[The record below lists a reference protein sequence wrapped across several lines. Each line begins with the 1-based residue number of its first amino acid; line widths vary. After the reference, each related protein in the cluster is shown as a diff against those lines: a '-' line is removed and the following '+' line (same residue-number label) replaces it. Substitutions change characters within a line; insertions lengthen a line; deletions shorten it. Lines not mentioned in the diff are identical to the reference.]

1 MMSTSAPNSP
11 IPLLRISISMF
22 FSYMTIGLPLTVIPL
37 FVHQELGFNDVWV
50 GVVVGVQFLATVL
63 TRGYAGRLADQKGA
77 KRTTLQGMSA
87 CGISG
92 VFCLLAILLPVSS
105 IYQLLLLIIGRL
117 VLGLGESQLL
127 TGNLTWGM
135 RLAGAEN
142 AGKVMSWNGMAI
154 YGSLAVGAPLGLII
168 YQQYGFMAVGGIVM
182 LLPCI
187 SWLINGSV
195 RSVTPLQGN
204 LLPFWSVI
212 RKIWKMGMILALKG
226 IGFAAI
232 GTFISLYFVSEQ
244 WGNAGLAMS
253 AFGCA
258 FVLVRVF
265 WGGLPDRVN
274 GYRIALISLLIEF
287 IGLITLW
294 LAPVYGIALFGAA
307 LTGAGC
313 SLIYPA
319 VGTEVVKAVAPQMR
333 GTALGGYSAFQDI
346 AYGVTGPLAGMVVA
360 TLGYRGIYLIAAM
373 GVLIALM
380 MTLSALRHIHRIRE

>member
-1 MMSTSAPNSP
+1 MSTSAPNSP

-168 YQQYGFMAVGGIVM
+168 YQQYGFMAVGVIVM

-253 AFGCA
+253 TFGCA

>member
-1 MMSTSAPNSP
+1 MSTSAPNSP

-168 YQQYGFMAVGGIVM
+168 YQQYGFMAVGVIVM

>member
-50 GVVVGVQFLATVL
+50 GIVVGVQFLATVL

-168 YQQYGFMAVGGIVM
+168 YQQYGFMAVGVIVM

-294 LAPVYGIALFGAA
+294 LAPVHGIALFGAA

>member
-1 MMSTSAPNSP
+1 
-11 IPLLRISISMF
+11 
-22 FSYMTIGLPLTVIPL
+22 MTIGLPLTVIPL

-50 GVVVGVQFLATVL
+50 GIVVGVQFLATVL

-168 YQQYGFMAVGGIVM
+168 YQQYGFMAVGVIVM

>member
-168 YQQYGFMAVGGIVM
+168 YQQYGFMAVGVIVM

>member
-1 MMSTSAPNSP
+1 MSTSAPNSP

-50 GVVVGVQFLATVL
+50 GIVVGVQFLATVL

-168 YQQYGFMAVGGIVM
+168 YQQYGFMAVGVIVM

-294 LAPVYGIALFGAA
+294 LAPVHGIALFGAA

>member
-1 MMSTSAPNSP
+1 MSTSAPNSP

>member
-50 GVVVGVQFLATVL
+50 GIVVGVQFLATVL

-168 YQQYGFMAVGGIVM
+168 YQQYGFMAVGVIVM

-253 AFGCA
+253 AFGCT

-380 MTLSALRHIHRIRE
+380 MTLSALRYIHRIRE

>member
-1 MMSTSAPNSP
+1 MSTSAPNSP

-50 GVVVGVQFLATVL
+50 GIVVGVQFLATVL

-168 YQQYGFMAVGGIVM
+168 YQQYGFMAVGVIVM

>member
-50 GVVVGVQFLATVL
+50 GIVVGVQFLATVL

-92 VFCLLAILLPVSS
+92 VFCLLAILLSVSS

-168 YQQYGFMAVGGIVM
+168 YQQYGFMAVGVIVM

-319 VGTEVVKAVAPQMR
+319 VGTEVVKTVAPQMR